1 MILPYV
7 ATVVLL
13 LATAYSA
20 VVSFRQKPDGSAP
33 TWVFPNA
40 TRRSSQITVGIC
52 TVALFA
58 GLAVWLTVG
67 ARNSTRR
74 SSHFLIPEGYVG
86 WVRIEF
92 QASGAPAV
100 PVENGESVFEVPP
113 SGLLKTSSTEQYGWA
128 KDRYYYYSKGRLRM
142 LPDAGQGGG
151 ILIWGKIN
159 GEESSSQG
167 KRTYQEFFVGTAQQF
182 REQMNG
188 RLTVGSSVPG
198 TLSK

>member
-1 MILPYV
+1 
-7 ATVVLL
+7 
-13 LATAYSA
+13 
-20 VVSFRQKPDGSAP
+20 
-33 TWVFPNA
+33 
-40 TRRSSQITVGIC
+40 
-52 TVALFA
+52 
-58 GLAVWLTVG
+58 
-67 ARNSTRR
+67 
-74 SSHFLIPEGYVG
+74 
-86 WVRIEF
+86 
-92 QASGAPAV
+92 
-100 PVENGESVFEVPP
+100 
-113 SGLLKTSSTEQYGWA
+113 
-128 KDRYYYYSKGRLRM
+128 M